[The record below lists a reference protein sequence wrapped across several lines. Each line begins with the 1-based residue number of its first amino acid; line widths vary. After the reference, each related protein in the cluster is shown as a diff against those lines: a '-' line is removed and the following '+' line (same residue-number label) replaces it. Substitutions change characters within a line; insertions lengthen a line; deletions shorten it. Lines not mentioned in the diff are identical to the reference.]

1 MAAEREEGSGEQQDV
16 AGGAAGPCRKVLWK
30 VKQQGLIGALSAP
43 FDFTQGKEEEKEE
56 KSLSV
61 SAQLRS

>member
-1 MAAEREEGSGEQQDV
+1 MGAEREEGSGEQQDV
-16 AGGAAGPCRKVLWK
+16 AGGAAGPCQKVLWK
-30 VKQQGLIGALSAP
+30 VNQQALIGALSAP
-43 FDFTQGKEEEKEE
+43 FDFTKGKEEGKEG